1 MRGAIILSILGTA
14 AATASAA
21 GGGGVVVGSNSEEEQ
36 QRRLKFISK
45 EQHQNERE
53 LSGSGDMSF
62 DDDYWAWDEGSMDVY
77 WDDYSI
83 DPKKCMI

>member
-1 MRGAIILSILGTA
+1 MMKGAIILSILAG
-14 AATASAA
+14 TASATA
-21 GGGGVVVGSNSEEEQ
+21 GVVDNTE
-36 QRRLKFISK
+36 RRLFISK

-62 DDDYWAWDEGSMDVY
+62 DDDYWAWDDGSMDVY

>member
-1 MRGAIILSILGTA
+1 MKGAIILSILAG
-14 AATASAA
+14 TASATA
-21 GGGGVVVGSNSEEEQ
+21 GVVDNTE
-36 QRRLKFISK
+36 QRRLFISK

-62 DDDYWAWDEGSMDVY
+62 DDDYWAWDDGSMDVY

>member
-14 AATASAA
+14 AA
-21 GGGGVVVGSNSEEEQ
+21 GGVIVGNSEEE

>member
-1 MRGAIILSILGTA
+1 MMRGAIILSILAGTA
-14 AATASAA
+14 AS
-21 GGGGVVVGSNSEEEQ
+21 GVGSSSTEE
-36 QRRLKFISK
+36 QRRLFISK

-62 DDDYWAWDEGSMDVY
+62 DDDYWAWDDGSMDVY

>member
-1 MRGAIILSILGTA
+1 MRGAIILSILAG
-14 AATASAA
+14 TASAKA
-21 GGGGVVVGSNSEEEQ
+21 GVVVDNTE
-36 QRRLKFISK
+36 RRLFISK

-62 DDDYWAWDEGSMDVY
+62 DDDYWAWDDGSMDVY

>member
-1 MRGAIILSILGTA
+1 MKGAIILSILAG
-14 AATASAA
+14 TASATA
-21 GGGGVVVGSNSEEEQ
+21 GVADNTE
-36 QRRLKFISK
+36 RRLFISK

-62 DDDYWAWDEGSMDVY
+62 DDDYWAWDDGSMDVY

>member
-1 MRGAIILSILGTA
+1 MMKGAIILSILAG
-14 AATASAA
+14 TASATA
-21 GGGGVVVGSNSEEEQ
+21 GVAVSSSSTTE
-36 QRRLKFISK
+36 QRRLFISK

-62 DDDYWAWDEGSMDVY
+62 DDDYWAWDDGSMDVY

>member
-1 MRGAIILSILGTA
+1 MMKGAIILSILAG
-14 AATASAA
+14 TASATA
-21 GGGGVVVGSNSEEEQ
+21 GVVGKTEQ
-36 QRRLKFISK
+36 QRRLFISK

-62 DDDYWAWDEGSMDVY
+62 DDDYWAWDDGSMDVY

>member
-14 AATASAA
+14 AATARA
-21 GGGGVVVGSNSEEEQ
+21 GGGGVVVGNSEE

>member
-1 MRGAIILSILGTA
+1 MKGAIILSILAG
-14 AATASAA
+14 TASATA
-21 GGGGVVVGSNSEEEQ
+21 GVVGKTE
-36 QRRLKFISK
+36 QRRLFISK
-45 EQHQNERE
+45 EQHQNEPE

-62 DDDYWAWDEGSMDVY
+62 DDDYWAWDDGSMDVY